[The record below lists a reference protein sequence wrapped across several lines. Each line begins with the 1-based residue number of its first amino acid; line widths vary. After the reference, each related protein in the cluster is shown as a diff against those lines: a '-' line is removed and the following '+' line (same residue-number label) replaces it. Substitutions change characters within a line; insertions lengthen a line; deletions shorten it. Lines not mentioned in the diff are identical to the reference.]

1 MQKLF
6 GKPATTTLENFIDK
20 LKKEP
25 DLPSSVQVVSCCVY
39 NKPPQKYAWQY
50 SELVFTF
57 GPIWLF
63 ISFYLRSPCSMLF
76 ALFIALFLQQKYFC
90 SHWGSNPG

>member
-1 MQKLF
+1 MFNYRGIYAKARPF

-39 NKPPQKYAWQY
+39 NKPKKLCSTCTAT
-50 SELVFTF
+50 SHSRVIA
-57 GPIWLF
+57 GPI
-63 ISFYLRSPCSMLF
+63 YLDVHL
-76 ALFIALFLQQKYFC
+76 L
-90 SHWGSNPG
+90 